1 MAAFWQQLRHPIKR
15 EHADSYLR
23 WLLVSFALSVIGI
36 RVWLELTGYP
46 QIGNDNLHIAH
57 VLWGGLLLF
66 VGALFPLIIANR
78 FALTLSAILAGIG
91 MGQFIDE
98 IGKFITRT
106 NDYFYAPAIPII
118 YGFFLLTVVL
128 YLRIRRPSPSTNL
141 KAELYAVF
149 DSFEEILENDLEA
162 KELALLKKRL
172 RGIRGQFDD
181 PNLDR
186 LVLSLLAVVE
196 HDSITAVQDTPE
208 WWEKY
213 VAVLK
218 GIEERILSR
227 GVFRFTLV
235 VSFVL
240 TGLSAF
246 SDAVQ
251 AAIAFFSETARTNF
265 LENLLLSGDILAQQA
280 FGWFILTTILE
291 GVIGVALLVSAFFL
305 VSRRE
310 ERAVQIGAMTLLL
323 FLTTVNLLVLYF
335 NQFQALMTSLF
346 FFLLYLLTR
355 RYHQRFIQVREDS
368 QLIA

>member
-1 MAAFWQQLRHPIKR
+1 M
-15 EHADSYLR
+15 
-23 WLLVSFALSVIGI
+23 SFALSVVGI

-46 QIGNDNLHIAH
+46 QVGTDNLHIAH

-78 FALTLSAILAGIG
+78 YALTISAILAGIG

-98 IGKFITRT
+98 IGKFITKT

-128 YLRIRRPSPSTNL
+128 YLRIRRPSPGKNL

-149 DSFEEILENDLEA
+149 ESFEEILENDLEA
-162 KELALLKKRL
+162 TELALLKKRL

-196 HDSITAVQDTPE
+196 HDSITTVQDTPE

-213 VAVLK
+213 AAILK
-218 GIEERILSR
+218 RIEERILSR
-227 GVFRFTLV
+227 GIFRFSLIV
-235 VSFVL
+235 AFVL
-240 TGLSAF
+240 TGLSAL
-246 SDAVQ
+246 SDALQV
-251 AAIAFFSETARTNF
+251 AWAFFSETARTNF

-280 FGWFILTTILE
+280 FGWFVVTTVLE
-291 GVIGVALLVSAFFL
+291 GVIGLALLVAGSFL
-305 VSRRE
+305 MARRE
-310 ERAVQIGAMTLLL
+310 ERAVQLGAVTLLL

-355 RYHQRFIQVREDS
+355 RYHQRFIEVKEDS
-368 QLIA
+368 KLIA